1 MNILELI
8 FKLLLEFVPMEN
20 SEFAKMRADGKEWYT
35 NIRTDEEHL
44 STATG
49 SALMVSKAK
58 VFSDIWYMRAFFA
71 IAYLWGKR
79 QLTIYTNPTF
89 GDLDEKEED

>member
-20 SEFAKMRADGKEWYT
+20 AEFAKMRADGKEWYT
-35 NIRTDEEHL
+35 NIQTDAGYIEN
-44 STATG
+44 ATG
-49 SALMVSKAK
+49 TDLMLAKAK
-58 VFSDIWYMRAFFA
+58 LFSDIWYMRAFFA

-89 GDLDEKEED
+89 DLGKEEEED